1 MKNGLKNELEK
12 AEKTRSL
19 PNLNYCSHV
28 SLDGLNKTTK
38 NESQDSQP
46 VGWELDL
53 DIPYTKHVCYILAGG
68 VRPSY
73 HVNIEHRKKTQAK
86 VEENNAAYLSY
97 CILGSKELLFRKRVT
112 FALNLFKCGGML
124 KDYRIKSNTTD
135 SEAEFDS
142 GFGVETYSLIDSQ
155 TDRQTNYAL

>member
-1 MKNGLKNELEK
+1 
-12 AEKTRSL
+12 
-19 PNLNYCSHV
+19 
-28 SLDGLNKTTK
+28 
-38 NESQDSQP
+38 
-46 VGWELDL
+46 
-53 DIPYTKHVCYILAGG
+53 LAGG

-155 TDRQTNYAL
+155 TDRQTDELRVVSMYFVEVTEDNGKKLFKSVTVSN